1 MRLKK
6 VEIQGFKSFAD
17 KTEIEIKD
25 GIIAIVGPNGSG
37 KSNISDAIR
46 WVLGEQSVKNLRG
59 SKMEDVIF
67 AGTSKRKALGY
78 SEVTITFD
86 NKNGEIPLDY
96 TEVAV
101 TRRMFRSGESEYYIN
116 KNSCRLKD
124 VRELFMDTG
133 VGKDGYSIIG
143 QGRIEEILSNRPEDR
158 RSIFEEAAGIVK
170 YKSKK
175 EEAERKLEK
184 TEANII
190 RIKDLIFELSNQLE
204 TLEAQAYKANC
215 FTELYN
221 RLKEL
226 EVNIFIKD
234 IKKINIQI
242 EEINTK
248 NSILKDEF
256 LKKTD
261 ERQLIEDKFNLL
273 KESIDTLESKIEIC
287 RNKNLEIVN
296 ELDKNQNQLSIIGE
310 KNKFYNKDLERL
322 KEEKN
327 NLNSRLKDIQITN
340 INLAKDKEIYQEEY
354 DKLLE
359 EYNEKTLELTKELE
373 VLEERE
379 RYIEDEK
386 NNIIKIYNKS
396 SDKKSELNSIISFNE
411 NIEKR
416 ISQLNKEIGTM
427 DIEKKINKDK
437 YDELFNVE
445 NQLKQ
450 RLLDLENKLEKTKK
464 MESDNMNAL
473 DIINKKINTSN
484 MEIQSK
490 LSSFRILKNMEEDY
504 EGYYK
509 GVKSLLKAAKGEVKL
524 QEGLMGVVA
533 ELINVD
539 EKFERAID
547 ISLGSNSQNIV
558 TRTEEDAKNI
568 IEYLKRNKLGR
579 VTFLPLNVI
588 KGNILNINLQDRKEF
603 KIHGLGF
610 ELIEFDKKYENI
622 FKFLL
627 GRTIVIENIDYGIKF
642 ANKYNHAYRIVTLEG
657 EVLNPGGSMTGG
669 SYNTSGISIIS
680 RKSKIERLTED
691 IKKLNEVYER
701 LEEERN
707 ILLDNQKDI
716 KVRMVELEKT
726 IKDTEYSII
735 NTNNQKEKYMNEAT
749 RLEELI
755 KKSKK
760 EISSLDIEINNYE
773 DKKKELIE
781 ILSKLDED
789 SINQKEKIKNLTA
802 KYNEEKLIRENKV
815 KVLTDIKINLNSI
828 DSKINSFHENLAKNQ
843 MEIEE
848 INNLLKEK
856 DELILFN
863 ENKIEEIINTKA
875 ILDEEIKALNIME
888 SDTKNQLDKLISD
901 KNKFME
907 SFYSEQEQLKEIN
920 KLIMDIERDI
930 NSNEVKLARVSVQL
944 ENYHKKLADDYEL
957 SYEDALK
964 YEIEIK
970 NIQEAI
976 VEARKLKVEIKELGT
991 VNLSSIEEHKNLKE
1005 RLDFILKQQKDLIN
1019 AKENLKEVIKDIE
1032 DTMES
1037 QFLLNFKN
1045 INDNFKEIFKI
1056 LFDGGQAELVIE
1068 NNEDILNSGIEI
1080 KAQPPGKKLQS
1091 LTLLSGGE
1099 KSLTAVAL
1107 LFAILKLK
1115 PSPFC
1120 ILDEIDAALDEAN
1133 ISRYTNYL
1141 KTISDNTQFVLITHR
1156 KTTMEIA
1163 DVLYGVSME
1172 EEGISKLISVKLK
1185 DNINEIAS

>member
-78 SEVTITFD
+78 CEVTITFD

-204 TLEAQAYKANC
+204 TLEVQAYKANC

-221 RLKEL
+221 RLKQL

-234 IKKINIQI
+234 INKINVQI
-242 EEINTK
+242 EEINRK
-248 NSILKDEF
+248 NCILKDEF

-261 ERQLIEDKFNLL
+261 ERQSIEDKFNLL
-273 KESIDTLESKIEIC
+273 KESIDNLESKIEIC

-354 DKLLE
+354 DRLLE
-359 EYNEKTLELTKELE
+359 EYNGKTLELTKELE

-379 RYIEDEK
+379 RSIEDEK
-386 NNIIKIYNKS
+386 NNIIKIYNNS

-416 ISQLNKEIGTM
+416 ISQLNKEISTM
-427 DIEKKINKDK
+427 DIEKKLNRDK
-437 YDELFNVE
+437 YDELFSTE
-445 NQLKQ
+445 NQLKK
-450 RLLDLENKLEKTKK
+450 RLCDLENKLEKTKK
-464 MESDNMNAL
+464 MESDNINAL

-484 MEIQSK
+484 MEVQSK
-490 LSSFRILKNMEEDY
+490 TSSFRILKNMEEDY

-509 GVKSLLKAAKGEVKL
+509 GVKSLLKVAKREAKL

-547 ISLGSNSQNIV
+547 IGLGSNSQNIV
-558 TRTEEDAKNI
+558 TKTEEDAKNI

-588 KGNILNINLQDRKEF
+588 KGNTLNINLQDRKEF

-707 ILLDNQKDI
+707 ILLDDQKDI
-716 KVRMVELEKT
+716 RVRMVELEKT

-789 SINQKEKIKNLTA
+789 SINQKEKIKNLTS

-815 KVLTDIKINLNSI
+815 KILTDIKINLNSI
-828 DSKINSFHENLAKNQ
+828 DSKINNFHENLAKNQ
-843 MEIEE
+843 REIEE

-875 ILDEEIKALNIME
+875 ILDEEIKTLNITE
-888 SDTKNQLDKLISD
+888 SDTKNQLDKLISN

-920 KLIMDIERDI
+920 KLIMETERDI

-957 SYEDALK
+957 SYEDALR

-976 VEARKLKVEIKELGT
+976 IEARKLKVEIKELGT

-1133 ISRYTNYL
+1133 ISRYTSYL